1 MTYVKICGITSVED
15 AVMVAAAGAD
25 ALGLNFVLSS
35 KRVIDRATAAHISDA
50 VGGQLELVAVVAD
63 QSTYEL
69 EELRET
75 TGIRWLQLHGSE
87 TPEDLELL
95 LPHAYKAIALANT
108 ADAARAQEYG
118 GARLLADAKSKIP
131 GQLGGTGERF
141 DWSLAVPLAA
151 RRDLIVA
158 GGLAPGNV
166 AEAVRTLRP
175 FGVDVASGVELP
187 GNPRHK
193 DRALVEAFIAN
204 VRAAERAP

>member
-1 MTYVKICGITSVED
+1 MGL
-15 AVMVAAAGAD
+15 GAS
-25 ALGLNFVLSS
+25 G
-35 KRVIDRATAAHISDA
+35 
-50 VGGQLELVAVVAD
+50 
-63 QSTYEL
+63 
-69 EELRET
+69 
-75 TGIRWLQLHGSE
+75 
-87 TPEDLELL
+87 
-95 LPHAYKAIALANT
+95 
-108 ADAARAQEYG
+108 
-118 GARLLADAKSKIP
+118 
-131 GQLGGTGERF
+131 
-141 DWSLAVPLAA
+141 PLAA